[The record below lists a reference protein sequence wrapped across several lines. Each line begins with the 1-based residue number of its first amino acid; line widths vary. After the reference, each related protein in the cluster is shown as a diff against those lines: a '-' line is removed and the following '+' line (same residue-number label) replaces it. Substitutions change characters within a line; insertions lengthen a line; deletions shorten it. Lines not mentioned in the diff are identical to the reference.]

1 MIQQTT
7 LDIELTDGMSG
18 TERAVKRAFDI
29 VAALFCLLLLSPL
42 MLLIAVSLKIKD
54 RGPVLFRQERIGYGA
69 QPFYILKFRTMRT
82 DTESDGRPQLA
93 QTDDERLIPLGRF
106 LRTHHLD
113 ELPQL
118 VNILRGEMSF
128 VGPRPDVPGYADQ
141 LKGDDRRVL
150 KLRPGITGPATLKYR
165 LEDEMISEYV
175 AQKQAAGDKR
185 EMQEIAEEY
194 NDQVIYPDKVR
205 LNKYYLDHY
214 SFIKD
219 IQMIVCTVLGKKMR
233 YAGEEI

>member
-128 VGPRPDVPGYADQ
+128 VGPRPERRYFSDQ
-141 LKGDDRRVL
+141 ITAQNSDYRYIYRM
-150 KLRPGITGPATLKYR
+150 RPGATSKAT
-165 LEDEMISEYV
+165 I
-175 AQKQAAGDKR
+175 
-185 EMQEIAEEY
+185 Y
-194 NDQVIYPDKVR
+194 NGYTDTMEKMLVR
-205 LNKYYLDHY
+205 LQMDLDYYQQRSLALDARILWTTFKY
-214 SFIKD
+214 
-219 IQMIVCTVLGKKMR
+219 VLFGKNF
-233 YAGEEI
+233 

>member
-128 VGPRPDVPGYADQ
+128 VGPRPERRYFIDQ
-141 LKGDDRRVL
+141 ITAQNSDYRYIYRM
-150 KLRPGITGPATLKYR
+150 RPGATSKAT
-165 LEDEMISEYV
+165 I
-175 AQKQAAGDKR
+175 
-185 EMQEIAEEY
+185 Y
-194 NDQVIYPDKVR
+194 NGYTDTMEKMLVR
-205 LNKYYLDHY
+205 LQMDLDYYQQRSLVLDARILWTTFKY
-214 SFIKD
+214 
-219 IQMIVCTVLGKKMR
+219 VLFGKNF
-233 YAGEEI
+233 

>member
-42 MLLIAVSLKIKD
+42 LLLIAVSLKIKD

-128 VGPRPDVPGYADQ
+128 VGPRPERRYFIDQ
-141 LKGDDRRVL
+141 ITAQNSDYRYIYRM
-150 KLRPGITGPATLKYR
+150 RPGATSKAT
-165 LEDEMISEYV
+165 I
-175 AQKQAAGDKR
+175 
-185 EMQEIAEEY
+185 Y
-194 NDQVIYPDKVR
+194 NGYTDTMEKMLVR
-205 LNKYYLDHY
+205 LQMDLDYYQQRSLALDARILWTTFKY
-214 SFIKD
+214 
-219 IQMIVCTVLGKKMR
+219 VLFGKNF
-233 YAGEEI
+233 

>member
-1 MIQQTT
+1 MQQTT

-42 MLLIAVSLKIKD
+42 LLLIAVSLKIKD

-128 VGPRPDVPGYADQ
+128 VGPRPERRYFIDQ
-141 LKGDDRRVL
+141 ITAQNSDYRYIYRM
-150 KLRPGITGPATLKYR
+150 RPGATSKAT
-165 LEDEMISEYV
+165 I
-175 AQKQAAGDKR
+175 
-185 EMQEIAEEY
+185 Y
-194 NDQVIYPDKVR
+194 NGYTDTMEKMLVR
-205 LNKYYLDHY
+205 LQMDLDYYQQRSLALDARILWTTFKY
-214 SFIKD
+214 
-219 IQMIVCTVLGKKMR
+219 VLFGKNF
-233 YAGEEI
+233 

>member
-69 QPFYILKFRTMRT
+69 QPFYIFKFRTMRT

-128 VGPRPDVPGYADQ
+128 VGPRPERRYFIDQ
-141 LKGDDRRVL
+141 ITAQNSDYRYIYRM
-150 KLRPGITGPATLKYR
+150 RPGATSKAT
-165 LEDEMISEYV
+165 I
-175 AQKQAAGDKR
+175 
-185 EMQEIAEEY
+185 Y
-194 NDQVIYPDKVR
+194 NGYTDTMEKMLVR
-205 LNKYYLDHY
+205 LQMDLDYYQQRSLTLDARILWTTFKY
-214 SFIKD
+214 
-219 IQMIVCTVLGKKMR
+219 VLFGKNF
-233 YAGEEI
+233 

>member
-128 VGPRPDVPGYADQ
+128 VGPRPERRYFIDQ
-141 LKGDDRRVL
+141 ITALNSDYRYIYRM
-150 KLRPGITGPATLKYR
+150 RPGATSKAT
-165 LEDEMISEYV
+165 I
-175 AQKQAAGDKR
+175 
-185 EMQEIAEEY
+185 Y
-194 NDQVIYPDKVR
+194 NGYTDTMEKMLVR
-205 LNKYYLDHY
+205 LQMDLDYYQQRSLALDARILWTTFKY
-214 SFIKD
+214 
-219 IQMIVCTVLGKKMR
+219 VLFGKNF
-233 YAGEEI
+233 

>member
-42 MLLIAVSLKIKD
+42 LLLIAVSLKIKD

-128 VGPRPDVPGYADQ
+128 VGPRPERRYFIDQ
-141 LKGDDRRVL
+141 ITAQNSDYRYIYRM
-150 KLRPGITGPATLKYR
+150 RPGATSKAT
-165 LEDEMISEYV
+165 I
-175 AQKQAAGDKR
+175 
-185 EMQEIAEEY
+185 Y
-194 NDQVIYPDKVR
+194 NGYTDTMEKMLVR
-205 LNKYYLDHY
+205 LQMDLDYYQQRSLTLDARILWTTFKY
-214 SFIKD
+214 
-219 IQMIVCTVLGKKMR
+219 VLFGKNF
-233 YAGEEI
+233 

>member
-128 VGPRPDVPGYADQ
+128 VGPRPERRYFIDQ
-141 LKGDDRRVL
+141 ITAQNSDYRYIYRM
-150 KLRPGITGPATLKYR
+150 RPGATSKAT
-165 LEDEMISEYV
+165 I
-175 AQKQAAGDKR
+175 
-185 EMQEIAEEY
+185 Y
-194 NDQVIYPDKVR
+194 NGYTDTMEKMLVR
-205 LNKYYLDHY
+205 LQMDLDYYQQRSLALDARILWTTFKY
-214 SFIKD
+214 
-219 IQMIVCTVLGKKMR
+219 VLFGKNF
-233 YAGEEI
+233 

>member
-42 MLLIAVSLKIKD
+42 LLLIAVSLKIKD

-113 ELPQL
+113 ELQQL

-128 VGPRPDVPGYADQ
+128 VGPRPERRYFIDQ
-141 LKGDDRRVL
+141 ITAQNSDYRYIYRM
-150 KLRPGITGPATLKYR
+150 RPGATSKAT
-165 LEDEMISEYV
+165 I
-175 AQKQAAGDKR
+175 
-185 EMQEIAEEY
+185 Y
-194 NDQVIYPDKVR
+194 NGYTDTMEKMLVR
-205 LNKYYLDHY
+205 LQMDLDYYQQRSLALDARILWTTFKY
-214 SFIKD
+214 
-219 IQMIVCTVLGKKMR
+219 VLFGKNF
-233 YAGEEI
+233 

>member
-128 VGPRPDVPGYADQ
+128 VGPRPERRYFIDQ
-141 LKGDDRRVL
+141 STAQNSDYRYIYRM
-150 KLRPGITGPATLKYR
+150 RPGATSKAT
-165 LEDEMISEYV
+165 I
-175 AQKQAAGDKR
+175 
-185 EMQEIAEEY
+185 Y
-194 NDQVIYPDKVR
+194 NGYTDTMEKMLVR
-205 LNKYYLDHY
+205 LQMDLDYYQQRSLALDARILWTTFKY
-214 SFIKD
+214 
-219 IQMIVCTVLGKKMR
+219 VLFGKNF
-233 YAGEEI
+233 

>member
-42 MLLIAVSLKIKD
+42 LLLIAVSLKIKD

-128 VGPRPDVPGYADQ
+128 VGPRPERRYFIDQ
-141 LKGDDRRVL
+141 ITAQNSDYRYIYRM
-150 KLRPGITGPATLKYR
+150 RPGATSKAT
-165 LEDEMISEYV
+165 I
-175 AQKQAAGDKR
+175 
-185 EMQEIAEEY
+185 Y
-194 NDQVIYPDKVR
+194 NGYTDTMEKMLVR
-205 LNKYYLDHY
+205 LQMDLDYYQQRSLALDAQILWTTFKY
-214 SFIKD
+214 
-219 IQMIVCTVLGKKMR
+219 VLFGKNF
-233 YAGEEI
+233 

>member
-42 MLLIAVSLKIKD
+42 LLLIAVSLKIKD

-128 VGPRPDVPGYADQ
+128 VGPRPERRYFIDQ
-141 LKGDDRRVL
+141 ITAQNSDYRYIYRM
-150 KLRPGITGPATLKYR
+150 RPGATSKAT
-165 LEDEMISEYV
+165 I
-175 AQKQAAGDKR
+175 
-185 EMQEIAEEY
+185 Y
-194 NDQVIYPDKVR
+194 NGYTDTMEKMLVR
-205 LNKYYLDHY
+205 LQMDLDYYQQRSLVLDARILWTTFKY
-214 SFIKD
+214 
-219 IQMIVCTVLGKKMR
+219 VLFGKNF
-233 YAGEEI
+233 

>member
-42 MLLIAVSLKIKD
+42 LLLIAVSLKIKD

-128 VGPRPDVPGYADQ
+128 VGPRPERRYFIDQ
-141 LKGDDRRVL
+141 ITALNSDYRYIYRM
-150 KLRPGITGPATLKYR
+150 RPGATSKAT
-165 LEDEMISEYV
+165 I
-175 AQKQAAGDKR
+175 
-185 EMQEIAEEY
+185 Y
-194 NDQVIYPDKVR
+194 NGYTDTMEKMLVR
-205 LNKYYLDHY
+205 LQMDLDYYQQRSLALDARILWTTFKY
-214 SFIKD
+214 
-219 IQMIVCTVLGKKMR
+219 VLFGKNF
-233 YAGEEI
+233 